1 MVDELEELNQLEVEE
16 LDQPQLL
23 VRLTEDVGKLP
34 AGLVYRL
41 PADVSNS
48 LIMRRK
54 AVPVGDMAVFP
65 DLDVS
70 EAELEDAGL
79 DWETVIQS

>member
-1 MVDELEELNQLEVEE
+1 MVDELETNQLELEE

-23 VRLTEDVGKLP
+23 IRLNEDVGKLP
-34 AGLVYRL
+34 KGLVYRL
-41 PADVSNS
+41 PTDVSNA

-54 AVPVGDMAVFP
+54 ATPVGDMAVFP
-65 DLDVS
+65 DLDIS

-79 DWETVIQS
+79 DWDVIQS